1 MAVGN
6 SVNDEIREQHQKILA
21 QEGFKG
27 RLNYFFYY
35 YKWHVLIFLAVFI
48 CAAVFIYGRITQK
61 DTILQVIMVNGFPNV
76 ESEAIMD
83 DFEKLIT
90 MDPKKEQ
97 TLLDSS
103 FYIDTDS
110 STMFDEQN
118 SEKLYIMA
126 AAGVVDVVLAD
137 KDYFLNMAETGYLLD
152 LSTILTKEQ
161 IQQYG
166 DRTFYYDSPNNY
178 AEGMEL
184 VGIDVTDSPLLKQ
197 TQSYP
202 NDQVYFCI
210 IMNSSHTD
218 HALTFLEYLD
228 TPQ

>member
-6 SVNDEIREQHQKILA
+6 SVNDEIKEQHQKILA

-27 RLNYFFYY
+27 RLRYFFYY

-48 CAAVFIYGRITQK
+48 FAVTFIYGRVTQK
-61 DTILQVIMVNGFPNV
+61 DTVLQVIMVNGFPNV
-76 ESEAIMD
+76 EGEAIMA
-83 DFEKLIT
+83 DFEKHIT

-97 TLLDSS
+97 ILLDSS
-103 FYIDTDS
+103 FYIDMDS
-110 STMFDEQN
+110 NTMFDEQA
-118 SEKLYIMA
+118 SEKLYVMS

-137 KDYFLNMAETGYLLD
+137 RDYFLDMAEAGYLLN
-152 LSTILTKEQ
+152 LSTVLTEEE
-161 IQQYG
+161 IAQYG

-184 VGIDVTDSPLLKQ
+184 VGIDVTDSPLLKE

-210 IMNSSHTD
+210 IMNSSHVD
-218 HALTFLEYLD
+218 HALTFLDYLD
-228 TPQ
+228 APR